1 MESPEY
7 QGYRK
12 DLAKKLKSQ
21 PNKSFRRDIL
31 SFEKVFSRYPVNR
44 INKIRETFFSRQATK
59 IEKIVQGS
67 QNFDEL
73 IDKLIEGRVF
83 LINNVRGINRTEH
96 VVKKVKIA
104 RYFNDPNLAPEEGGL
119 RAKVKEL
126 LIKEDE
132 ALRQHPITPAKYAEY
147 LSILYPDINVSPE
160 DAERLFQKLPPE
172 VFGSIDIGME
182 RLCILLNSMEGTQTS
197 FSCCGHDT
205 EVDYNDLPVYY
216 KHAYI
221 GVKTNTPELAQSLLS
236 LQMKNK
242 DQKIEV
248 AEKGPGHLV
257 ISFYQLPTAQW
268 IKLNNKR
275 TPQELDEESR
285 RGLSE
290 LLRENVDLNDK
301 NLEAKLRAYLEM
313 KGVNSRPW
321 PSNSNFPNELL
332 DLFPSVKRIK
342 EYQDYNKSEE
352 AYQRVTAFIK
362 TIEEIVENIRNRD

>member
-160 DAERLFQKLPPE
+160 DAERLFQKLPQE
-172 VFGSIDIGME
+172 VF
-182 RLCILLNSMEGTQTS
+182 
-197 FSCCGHDT
+197 
-205 EVDYNDLPVYY
+205 
-216 KHAYI
+216 
-221 GVKTNTPELAQSLLS
+221 
-236 LQMKNK
+236 
-242 DQKIEV
+242 
-248 AEKGPGHLV
+248 
-257 ISFYQLPTAQW
+257 
-268 IKLNNKR
+268 
-275 TPQELDEESR
+275 
-285 RGLSE
+285 
-290 LLRENVDLNDK
+290 
-301 NLEAKLRAYLEM
+301 
-313 KGVNSRPW
+313 
-321 PSNSNFPNELL
+321 
-332 DLFPSVKRIK
+332 
-342 EYQDYNKSEE
+342 
-352 AYQRVTAFIK
+352 
-362 TIEEIVENIRNRD
+362 